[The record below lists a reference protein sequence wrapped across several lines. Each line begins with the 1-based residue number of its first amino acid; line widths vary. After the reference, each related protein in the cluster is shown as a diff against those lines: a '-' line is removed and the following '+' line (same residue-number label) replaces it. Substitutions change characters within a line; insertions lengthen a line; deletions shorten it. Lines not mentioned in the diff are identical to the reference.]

1 MLNIDMNEKRKFDA
15 LGQEWWETRGSFRA
29 LHDINPV
36 RITYINE
43 RAGLKNQSVVDVGC
57 GGGLLTEG
65 MARMGACVTGI
76 DISAVS
82 LTCARQHCMRSGLPI
97 QYDMSSPEEYA
108 ARMKHQFDI
117 ITCMEMLEHVPDP
130 QAVVNACAQL
140 ARPGGH
146 LFFSTLNRTARAYML
161 AILGAEH
168 LLKLLPAGTHHYAGF
183 IRPSELAAWCR
194 QSGLEIMDITG
205 ILYIPF
211 FHKAVLTGDT
221 GVNYLLHARL
231 PGN

>member
-1 MLNIDMNEKRKFDA
+1 MLNTDMDEKRKFDA

-29 LHDINPV
+29 LHDINPIRV
-36 RITYINE
+36 TYINE
-43 RAGLKNQSVVDVGC
+43 RAGLKNKTVVDIGC

-65 MARMGACVTGI
+65 MARVGACVTGI

-82 LTCARQHCMRSGLPI
+82 LTCARQHSMRSGLSI
-97 QYDMSSPEEYA
+97 QYDLSTPEEYA
-108 ARMKHQFDI
+108 ARMKHHFDVV
-117 ITCMEMLEHVPDP
+117 TCMEMLEHVPDP
-130 QAVVNACAQL
+130 YAVVNACAQVV
-140 ARPGGH
+140 RPGGH
-146 LFFSTLNRTARAYML
+146 LFFSTLNRTARAYLL

-168 LLKLLPAGTHHYAGF
+168 LVKLLPAGTHHYAGF

-194 QSGLEIMDITG
+194 QAGLEILDITG

-211 FHKAVLTGDT
+211 LHKAVLTGDT

>member
-1 MLNIDMNEKRKFDA
+1 MLNTDMDEKRKFDA

-29 LHDINPV
+29 LHDINPIRV
-36 RITYINE
+36 TYINE
-43 RAGLKNQSVVDVGC
+43 RAGLKNKTVVDIGC

-65 MARMGACVTGI
+65 MARVGACVTGI

-82 LTCARQHCMRSGLPI
+82 LTCARQHSMRSGLSI
-97 QYDMSSPEEYA
+97 QYDLSTPEEYA
-108 ARMKHQFDI
+108 ARMKHHFDVV
-117 ITCMEMLEHVPDP
+117 TCMEMLEHVPDP
-130 QAVVNACAQL
+130 YAVVNACAHVV
-140 ARPGGH
+140 RPGGH
-146 LFFSTLNRTARAYML
+146 LFFSTLNRTARAYLL

-168 LLKLLPAGTHHYAGF
+168 LVKLLPAGTHHYAGF

-194 QSGLEIMDITG
+194 QAGLEILDITG

-211 FHKAVLTGDT
+211 LHKAVLTGDT

>member
-1 MLNIDMNEKRKFDA
+1 MLNIDMDEKRKFDA
-15 LGQEWWETRGSFRA
+15 LGQEWWETRGNFRA
-29 LHDINPV
+29 LHDINPARV
-36 RITYINE
+36 TYINE
-43 RAGLKNQSVVDVGC
+43 RAGLKNKTVVDVGC

-65 MARMGACVTGI
+65 ITRMGACVTGI
-76 DISAVS
+76 DISDVS
-82 LTCARQHCMRSGLPI
+82 LTCARQHSIRTGLPI
-97 QYDMSSPEEYA
+97 LYDMSTPEEYA
-108 ARMKHQFDI
+108 ARMKHQFDVV
-117 ITCMEMLEHVPDP
+117 TCMEMLEHVPDP
-130 QAVVNACAQL
+130 YAVVNACAQL

-161 AILGAEH
+161 AIFGAEH
-168 LLKLLPAGTHHYAGF
+168 ILKLLPAGTHHYAGF

-211 FHKAVLTGDT
+211 LHKAVLTGDT